1 VSGAMYMEKIV
12 ISLLGELLAL
22 MSVFFRCRLYF
33 ISSRLQPGDPSLG
46 MTIKR
51 EYPFLRVKC
60 NPGIHPPLFENP
72 NQNLATEFKD
82 FLDRVRRL
90 NPGYIRISF
99 AGQKNS
105 CTTRTS
111 GCRSSLGG
119 RLRPRLRPTSL
130 GQRSTGNFNS
140 WMPEDARNGSLIF
153 RYSTNSKRFC
163 CVIYTLLRSLERS
176 RVVRAIAKPHS
187 PAESR
192 LHSCNGRQWSECR

>member
-1 VSGAMYMEKIV
+1 MQQNVVLPIERRGVSGAMYMEKIV

-90 NPGYIRISF
+90 NPGLHQNFICGSKELLHDANVGLSIQSRRPPEAKTTTYQSGTTIDWELQLMD
-99 AGQKNS
+99 AGR
-105 CTTRTS
+105 C
-111 GCRSSLGG
+111 
-119 RLRPRLRPTSL
+119 P
-130 GQRSTGNFNS
+130 
-140 WMPEDARNGSLIF
+140 
-153 RYSTNSKRFC
+153 KRVAHLPAFDELET
-163 CVIYTLLRSLERS
+163 ILLRDLH
-176 RVVRAIAKPHS
+176 VAPIIGAKPCGTRYCEAS
-187 PAESR
+187 
-192 LHSCNGRQWSECR
+192 